1 MIKSALHRTVLHIER
16 GVDRLRGQSDHRRII
31 EPYIGYATPE
41 HLVVRGRV
49 LTALRRNKAKPT
61 QSKWINFLQMLSLFA
76 TDEVAAVKVTAGPV
90 SALTDEEGYFT
101 LLVPRNHDSGW
112 ASIDVHVADEAVAKP
127 CPVLVPGPD
136 AAFGVISDIDDTM
149 LEPGAYSLSRNLW
162 TSLTGNA
169 LTRHVFPDAV
179 RFMDHLSQSERTVL
193 AAFSR
198 IYEVVSH
205 PRCANCHV
213 GPDNLPIWF
222 GAEGEPPAQPHGMNI
237 DGGDSRDG
245 SGFLPCATCHRV
257 SEDFESEP
265 HAPPRAGVAWEL
277 APVEMQWVDRTE
289 AQVCAQ
295 LSDPERTGG
304 RDVMG
309 LVEHLVEDAAH
320 HGLVLWGFAPSGGR
334 VPAPYGLQAHVD
346 DVLAC
351 GAAGQPC
358 PEE

>member
-76 TDEVAAVKVTAGPV
+76 TDEVAAVKVTAGQV

-127 CPVLVPGPD
+127 CPVLVPDPD

-149 LEPGAYSLSRNLW
+149 LETGAYSLSRNLW

-169 LTRHVFPDAV
+169 LTRQVFPDAV
-179 RFMDHLSQSERTVL
+179 RFMDHVSQSGRNPVFYVSSSPWNLHDFLEQIFARFGLVRGPTFLRDLGISETQFITGTHGDHKGSSIDAIL
-193 AAFSR
+193 AANPGLRFILAGDTGQHDAFVYRDAIARHPDR
-198 IYEVVSH
+198 ILAVVLRE
-205 PRCANCHV
+205 PGP
-213 GPDNLPIWF
+213 GPD
-222 GAEGEPPAQPHGMNI
+222 AE
-237 DGGDSRDG
+237 SRAAMEEIRQ
-245 SGFLPCATCHRV
+245 S
-257 SEDFESEP
+257 
-265 HAPPRAGVAWEL
+265 GVALLHGKDFGTFAETIT
-277 APVEMQWVDRTE
+277 AM
-289 AQVCAQ
+289 
-295 LSDPERTGG
+295 TGSSPDDK
-304 RDVMG
+304 RS
-309 LVEHLVEDAAH
+309 AA
-320 HGLVLWGFAPSGGR
+320 L
-334 VPAPYGLQAHVD
+334 
-346 DVLAC
+346 
-351 GAAGQPC
+351 
-358 PEE
+358 